1 MRKAGNKWAL
11 SLLSI
16 NLAVGI
22 VLLIEHA
29 ANPSA
34 SLRDLLRTA
43 TYALVYA
50 NLTGLFGT
58 LVLGGIAERLTRRGA
73 SLRFVVPVGIVVF
86 TALGGLLA
94 QAVLMP
100 LGFVTSE
107 HFWPEYLSTLRVAT
121 PLALVFGLGAFVH
134 ASLRSRVAL
143 MEEKL
148 HEQQLTEERT
158 RKLAAEA
165 RLRSLE
171 ARVHPHFLFNT
182 LNSISSLIPV
192 NPEDAEQLVG
202 RLAVLLRASLDSGR
216 QPLIPLRQE
225 LKMVESYMAIE
236 KARLGDK
243 LRSAVALPA
252 EAEESRVPPMSVQSL
267 VENAVKHGIMAT
279 GDGGDVYVE
288 AIPEGSRLRIEVRD
302 TGPGFDLTAVRAGH
316 GLDNLVERLQALF
329 GDAAGLRVLRRG
341 DQTVVEM
348 ALPIR

>member
-1 MRKAGNKWAL
+1 MTKVRNKWAL
-11 SLLSI
+11 ALLWI
-16 NLAVGI
+16 NLAVA
-22 VLLIEHA
+22 VVVLIENA
-29 ANPSA
+29 AGQFA

-43 TYALVYA
+43 TCALVYA
-50 NLTGLFGT
+50 NLTGLLGT
-58 LVLGGIAERLTRRGA
+58 LVMGSLAERLTHRGV
-73 SLRFVVPVGIVVF
+73 SLRFVVPVGIVLF

-94 QAVLMP
+94 QALLMP
-100 LGFVTSE
+100 LGFVTPG
-107 HFWPEYLSTLRVAT
+107 HFWPEYLNNLRVAT

-134 ASLRSRVAL
+134 ASLQSRVEA

-192 NPEDAEQLVG
+192 NPEHAEQLVG

-216 QPLIPLRQE
+216 QPLIPLREE
-225 LKMVESYMAIE
+225 LTMVESYMAIE

-243 LRSAVALPA
+243 LRSSVEVQA
-252 EAEESRVPPMSVQSL
+252 EAQGRQVPPMSVQSL
-267 VENAVKHGIMAT
+267 VENAVKHGIMAR
-279 GDGGDVYVE
+279 GDGG
-288 AIPEGSRLRIEVRD
+288 AIVVKASVDGTHLRIEVCD
-302 TGPGFDLTAVRAGH
+302 TGPGFDLTAVPPRH
-316 GLDNLVERLQALF
+316 GLDNLVERLRALF
-329 GDAAGLRVLRRG
+329 GDSAGLRVFRREH
-341 DQTVVEM
+341 QSVVEM